1 MLKQDIKTPKETD
14 VKYIKKVAPE
24 TEKQIAAPNG
34 KSGQGSQRILRE
46 RTGCIP
52 VAGD

>member
-1 MLKQDIKTPKETD
+1 MLKQDIKTKETD

-34 KSGQGSQRILRE
+34 KPGQGPQRIRE